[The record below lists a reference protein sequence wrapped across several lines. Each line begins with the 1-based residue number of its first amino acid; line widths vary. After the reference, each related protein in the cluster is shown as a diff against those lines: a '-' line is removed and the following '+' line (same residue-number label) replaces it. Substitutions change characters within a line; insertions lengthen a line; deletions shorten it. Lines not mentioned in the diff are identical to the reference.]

1 MVVGRSKIA
10 AGIRG
15 GRAGGADPPD
25 ESTGMRAVADPR
37 RLRLRLSF
45 PSSRTVS
52 QAGADDGSGK
62 NRQDRRKLPKQ
73 DQAGASKA
81 WGRKQTPG
89 GNDKFV
95 LARNM
100 VLTPEL
106 VQFVRWVGD
115 TGLPAYICRFTGK
128 MAAKGQM
135 FFNKEFSSRCI
146 DKSDKIIVLANAEWS
161 LLKDAKIK
169 VYRDGIAR
177 LTKGWKVFAETI
189 GIRANDA
196 CLFSV
201 RRFPRGL
208 NATVFITR
216 L

>member
-1 MVVGRSKIA
+1 MPGQ
-10 AGIRG
+10 
-15 GRAGGADPPD
+15 AGG
-25 ESTGMRAVADPR
+25 PR
-37 RLRLRLSF
+37 KLRKPVMS
-45 PSSRTVS
+45 
-52 QAGADDGSGK
+52 GSNHG
-62 NRQDRRKLPKQ
+62 RQQLDMDRRKFPKP

-100 VLTPEL
+100 VLTPEV
-106 VQFVRWVGD
+106 VQVVRWVGD

-146 DKSDKIIVLANAEWS
+146 DKSDKSIVLANAEWS
-161 LLKDAKIK
+161 VLKDAKIK

>member
-1 MVVGRSKIA
+1 MLTTVLIYYLYYNFH
-10 AGIRG
+10 
-15 GRAGGADPPD
+15 
-25 ESTGMRAVADPR
+25 PR
-37 RLRLRLSF
+37 L
-45 PSSRTVS
+45 TCIC
-52 QAGADDGSGK
+52 DGS
-62 NRQDRRKLPKQ
+62 Q
-73 DQAGASKA
+73 
-81 WGRKQTPG
+81 
-89 GNDKFV
+89 
-95 LARNM
+95 
-100 VLTPEL
+100 
-106 VQFVRWVGD
+106 
-115 TGLPAYICRFTGK
+115 
-128 MAAKGQM
+128 

-146 DKSDKIIVLANAEWS
+146 DKSDKSIVLANAEWS
-161 LLKDAKIK
+161 VLKDAKIK